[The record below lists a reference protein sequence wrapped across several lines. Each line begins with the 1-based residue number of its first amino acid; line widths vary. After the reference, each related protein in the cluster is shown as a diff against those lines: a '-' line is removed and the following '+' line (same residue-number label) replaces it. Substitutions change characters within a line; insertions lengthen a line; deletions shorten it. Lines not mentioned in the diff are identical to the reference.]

1 MDSKRPARWTA
12 SATRRVFVGAGA
24 PLAVGAVLAACG
36 GDVTPP
42 APTAA
47 PKPAPTSPP
56 SATTAPA
63 AAPAVAPT
71 AAASSAPK
79 PAATSPATGQ
89 PMQGALIPT
98 PRNQTVVIDQ
108 GNFQVFDSFNPFIP
122 NGQQYQA
129 GYQQACKEFLF
140 YANFA
145 AGKIQTHLGT
155 GWKYNAD
162 FTQLTISLEPRA
174 KWSDG
179 QPFTSKDVKFSI
191 EMLIKNAALL
201 SGADVRRFVDTV
213 DTPDP
218 ATVTIKLKTANPRFH
233 YTFICGIVNGFEV
246 VPEHIWAKEDPA
258 TFKSNPP
265 IRTGPYVLDRTIPD
279 QFMFI
284 WKKNPNYWN
293 KDKEDFK
300 PAYVI
305 YRSTPVVDSAM
316 EEFKRAQTDMPSVP
330 YTQMKAMQD
339 GGYKPMQILTR
350 FRDPCPRGLT
360 FNTDATKGVLADP
373 KGRLAV
379 SYLVDREKIGANV
392 WLLKTP
398 AAQYPWADYNSNTQW
413 ENKDLASKYPLV
425 YDPKKAASL
434 LDEIGAKLGADGK
447 RSFNGKP
454 VQIEIGTQV
463 IVGNP
468 EHAIAEMV
476 AGELTKLGIDAT
488 AKSYSGTIWT
498 TKYLTGDFDIWSGWV
513 CGADYDPNRLFTNFQ
528 SDRAVPVGTS
538 APSANEARLK
548 SPSFDAAS
556 KKLDTSDPT
565 DPKNKPLF
573 DTALEEYYKS
583 IPSTPII
590 QTTYPVCTNL
600 TYWTGW
606 PTDGDLYSVPLNWW
620 GQFRWVLL
628 GLKPTGAA

>member
-1 MDSKRPARWTA
+1 MDPKRPARWTA

-47 PKPAPTSPP
+47 AKPAPTSPP

-63 AAPAVAPT
+63 AAPAAAPTAAPT

-265 IRTGPYVLDRTIPD
+265 IRTGP
-279 QFMFI
+279 
-284 WKKNPNYWN
+284 
-293 KDKEDFK
+293 
-300 PAYVI
+300 
-305 YRSTPVVDSAM
+305 
-316 EEFKRAQTDMPSVP
+316 
-330 YTQMKAMQD
+330 
-339 GGYKPMQILTR
+339 
-350 FRDPCPRGLT
+350 
-360 FNTDATKGVLADP
+360 
-373 KGRLAV
+373 
-379 SYLVDREKIGANV
+379 
-392 WLLKTP
+392 
-398 AAQYPWADYNSNTQW
+398 
-413 ENKDLASKYPLV
+413 
-425 YDPKKAASL
+425 
-434 LDEIGAKLGADGK
+434 
-447 RSFNGKP
+447 
-454 VQIEIGTQV
+454 
-463 IVGNP
+463 
-468 EHAIAEMV
+468 
-476 AGELTKLGIDAT
+476 
-488 AKSYSGTIWT
+488 
-498 TKYLTGDFDIWSGWV
+498 
-513 CGADYDPNRLFTNFQ
+513 
-528 SDRAVPVGTS
+528 
-538 APSANEARLK
+538 
-548 SPSFDAAS
+548 
-556 KKLDTSDPT
+556 
-565 DPKNKPLF
+565 
-573 DTALEEYYKS
+573 
-583 IPSTPII
+583 
-590 QTTYPVCTNL
+590 
-600 TYWTGW
+600 
-606 PTDGDLYSVPLNWW
+606 
-620 GQFRWVLL
+620 
-628 GLKPTGAA
+628 